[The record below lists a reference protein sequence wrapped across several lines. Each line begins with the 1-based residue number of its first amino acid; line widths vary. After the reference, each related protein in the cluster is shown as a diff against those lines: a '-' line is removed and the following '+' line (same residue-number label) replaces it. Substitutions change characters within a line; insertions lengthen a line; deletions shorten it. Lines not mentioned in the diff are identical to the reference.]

1 MLEIKKVEELRK
13 KMFKAPNKD
22 EINEIVEKDL
32 ITEYQ
37 TTMYERLSKAKDE
50 KELDKLIF
58 EGIQNGSITKEDWYP
73 VPKNEQE
80 LHDKEKN
87 HFYLT
92 EAMIEEIHADKIW
105 EKIKDKINDKDKE
118 EIYTYTDNLTQM
130 KPRYNEIRE
139 YENQKDNEAQNI
151 EQAKRGNEL
160 EYVMSQECHKHYLN
174 FIREDKSEKFALSQI
189 EDYTNLKENNTFYL
203 KDKSL
208 NKKTYDFENRKYP
221 IMLEVTDEFSNNQ
234 QNHIIERLNLM
245 LKYEKIK
252 DPKTIE
258 EIKKITNERENTNDK
273 EFAKEIQ
280 ELRNNFSN
288 PKNIEKLEQYN
299 KQSIN
304 NELKKEFANTQKAS
318 SLYIDIQKNQHKF
331 QYYTPIAK
339 QQFLNKIMDLKELK
353 DYMPKEAIEK
363 MQETTQNISKQ
374 LENGLTR

>member
-1 MLEIKKVEELRK
+1 
-13 KMFKAPNKD
+13 
-22 EINEIVEKDL
+22 
-32 ITEYQ
+32 
-37 TTMYERLSKAKDE
+37 
-50 KELDKLIF
+50 
-58 EGIQNGSITKEDWYP
+58 
-73 VPKNEQE
+73 
-80 LHDKEKN
+80 
-87 HFYLT
+87 
-92 EAMIEEIHADKIW
+92 
-105 EKIKDKINDKDKE
+105 
-118 EIYTYTDNLTQM
+118 
-130 KPRYNEIRE
+130 
-139 YENQKDNEAQNI
+139 
-151 EQAKRGNEL
+151 
-160 EYVMSQECHKHYLN
+160 
-174 FIREDKSEKFALSQI
+174 
-189 EDYTNLKENNTFYL
+189 
-203 KDKSL
+203 
-208 NKKTYDFENRKYP
+208 
-221 IMLEVTDEFSNNQ
+221 MLEVTDEFSNNQ
-234 QNHIIERLNLM
+234 QNLIIERLNLM

-280 ELRNNFSN
+280 ELKNNFSNFSN

-374 LENGLTR
+374 LGNTITR